1 MLKPSLL
8 AVSVLAVATA
18 SCGGGSN
25 QLRSIAISPAMAD
38 AQNFPNGQVQFVATG
53 TFTNGSKAQVSAL
66 WTLIP
71 PFTTSPQGPV
81 PGWISLSSSGLA
93 KCTGVTSI
101 PNWPI
106 YATAAVDTSVSPS
119 MITMNTKTV
128 SATAQLTCP

>member
-1 MLKPSLL
+1 MFKLSLL
-8 AVSVLAVATA
+8 AVSLLAVATA

-38 AQNFPNGQVQFVATG
+38 AQNFPNGQVQFIATG

-66 WTLIP
+66 WTLTA
-71 PFTTSPQGPV
+71 PFTTTPQ
-81 PGWISLSSSGLA
+81 GWISLSSTGLA

-119 MITMNTKTV
+119 MITMSTKTV